1 LPKKKEKVVTLRM
14 DEESFKIVEDYA
26 KGKGLS
32 VSAYINS
39 ALDSYAEWFIPLAS
53 NERIAI
59 PKKALYRLFSYAG
72 KESLDDLVKEWAGEP
87 KNAIRLLGGE
97 FNKESALNSVSKISK
112 YLMGT
117 DARIFATQQKNTWIV
132 IRHNLGENFSF
143 FWNRMFLSLFELLRD
158 QIDII
163 TEYDDTTISMRL
175 KER

>member
-1 LPKKKEKVVTLRM
+1 
-14 DEESFKIVEDYA
+14 
-26 KGKGLS
+26 
-32 VSAYINS
+32 
-39 ALDSYAEWFIPLAS
+39 
-53 NERIAI
+53 
-59 PKKALYRLFSYAG
+59 
-72 KESLDDLVKEWAGEP
+72 
-87 KNAIRLLGGE
+87 
-97 FNKESALNSVSKISK
+97 
-112 YLMGT
+112 MGT